1 MSAPWTAFWSIFVA
15 KMGSRCG
22 PKWAVNVTK
31 NLGQK
36 LMEKWSQNDVTLGA
50 QRGPKW
56 APKVDHFF
64 GVFSEA
70 SVNVGGGC
78 ECRAGG
84 VLSPADPLGRALKSK
99 DTIVQ
104 YDTKTDDTEVN
115 II

>member
-1 MSAPWTAFWSIFVA
+1 
-15 KMGSRCG
+15 MGSRWG

-31 NLGQK
+31 NLGQR

-56 APKVDHFF
+56 APKIDQFF
-64 GVFSEA
+64 GVFLKA
-70 SVNVGGGC
+70 SGNIDGVATGG
-78 ECRAGG
+78 ATV

-104 YDTKTDDTEVN
+104 YDTKTDDTEVK
-115 II
+115 IF